1 MTAVTMSADPRSA
14 AAYRLVR
21 VPAPAASTPTLDPS
35 QQAVVDAVAEPG
47 HGPLAVL
54 AGPGTGKTTT
64 LVEAVAGRVAAGSD
78 PERILALTFSRRAAA
93 ELRDRIAARL
103 GRAVATQSA
112 WTFHAFAYA
121 ICTDTRAPEDLGRP
135 LGLLSGPEQDTVVRD
150 LLIGD
155 LRREGQVQWP
165 AELEVALGT
174 RGFADEVRAL
184 MARARALR
192 MEPADLARAGRQTGR
207 PDWAGAADFLSEYL
221 DVIDALGLLDYSELV
236 HRAVGYAES
245 AEGRELLRARYD
257 LVVVDEYQD
266 TDPAQEALLQAIAG
280 DGRDLVVVGDPDQSI
295 YAFRGAEVRGLLEF
309 PARFRTGAGQPAR
322 VLTLSVSRRAGPIL
336 LEASRAVARR
346 IPVAGGALARYLR
359 EHRTLGAGPDL
370 PVGSVEVLSYASPG
384 AQLDA
389 VADLLR
395 REHLDNGTPWSDMA
409 VLVRSGQRSVPSVRR
424 VLGAAGVPIE
434 VAGDELPLA
443 REAAAAPLLLALRV
457 AVDLA
462 AARERVGDDPAALRE
477 ALPTDVARTLLL
489 SPLGG
494 LDPTALRV
502 LGRLLRD
509 EERTGSVDVEH
520 PLGRLPQPS
529 DRLLRDAL
537 LWPEGLALVGA
548 PGSRQERVAQH
559 AVRLAR
565 LVNGAAELV
574 RRPAGAHEVLWSL
587 WSGTAWPRRLAR
599 ASASGGPSGRSA
611 DRDLDVVVALFD
623 VAARDAERSERR
635 SASAFLEEVQ
645 AQQIPAGTLSER
657 GVRGDGV
664 RVLTAHRSK
673 GLEWPVV
680 VVVDVQED
688 SWPDLAHRGSLLQ
701 PERLGSAGPAEP
713 PTLAERLA
721 DERRLFYVAITRA
734 RRRLVV
740 TAVDSPE
747 DDGVRPSRF
756 LTELGV
762 EVVQV
767 RDRPE
772 RPLTLPALV
781 AELRAVATDPSV
793 PEPVRVAAADRLAML
808 AMEREG
814 DVRLVPAADPAAW
827 WGLDDTSDP
836 GVPLYPD
843 SMPVLLS
850 GSSLARLEDCPL
862 RWFLEHEVH
871 AEGPRSTALG
881 FGSVVHAL
889 AHDVGRGETPADL
902 DRLVALV
909 DSVWNQLAFEAPWRS
924 ALERAH
930 ARDALARFLA
940 WHRSERGRE
949 LLGTE
954 HSFEVEISVG
964 GRAVRLR
971 GSMDRVEIDD
981 DGAVH
986 VVDLKTSKTTPS
998 PKQIAEHVQLGVY
1011 QLAVEA
1017 GAIPGRAE
1025 SGGAELVQLKHGDRD
1040 GLPKVQPQGPLELE
1054 ESGFT
1059 WIEEVVR
1066 RGVGRMVTESFPPT
1080 LNQYCKMCAFRSSC
1094 PAQDEGR
1101 QVVT

>member
-1 MTAVTMSADPRSA
+1 MTGVSEPAVP
-14 AAYRLVR
+14 YRLVPA
-21 VPAPAASTPTLDPS
+21 VPRTVAAPVLDDS
-35 QQAVVDAVAEPG
+35 QQAVVDAVREPG
-47 HGPLAVL
+47 HGPLVVL

-64 LVEAVAGRVAAGSD
+64 LVESVAARVTAGTD

-93 ELRDRIAARL
+93 ELRDRIATRL
-103 GRAVATQSA
+103 GRTVASQGA

-121 ICTDTRAPEDLGRP
+121 LCTDTRAPQDQGRP
-135 LGLLSGPEQDTVVRD
+135 LALLSGPEQDTVVRD
-150 LLIGD
+150 LLVGD
-155 LRREGQVQWP
+155 LELDGLVQWP
-165 AELEVALGT
+165 AELQVALRT

-192 MEPADLARAGRQTGR
+192 MEPADLALAAAATGR
-207 PDWAGAADFLSEYL
+207 PDWAGAAAFLAEYL

-245 AEGRELLRARYD
+245 TDGRELLRARYD

-266 TDPAQEALLQAIAG
+266 TDPAQEALLAAIAG

-309 PARFRTGAGQPAR
+309 ASRFRTANGEPAG
-322 VLTLSVSRRAGPIL
+322 VLKLGVSRRAGAEL
-336 LEASRAVARR
+336 LAASRRVARR
-346 IPVAGGALARYLR
+346 IPVAGGSLARHLR
-359 EHRTLGAGPDL
+359 EHRGLVPGPGV
-370 PVGSVEVLSYASPG
+370 PAGSVQVRTYASGG

-395 REHLDNGTPWSDMA
+395 REHLDAGTGWADMA

-424 VLGAAGVPIE
+424 VLGAAGVPVE

-443 REAAAAPLLLALRV
+443 REAAAAPLLLALRA

-462 AARERVGDDPAALRE
+462 AVRDRPDDAPAWRE
-477 ALPTDVARTLLL
+477 ALPTDAARTLLL

-502 LGRLLRD
+502 LGRALRD
-509 EERTGSVDVEH
+509 EERRASVDAEH

-529 DRLLRDAL
+529 DRLVRDAL
-537 LWPEGLALVGA
+537 LWPSALVTLGS
-548 PGSRQERVAQH
+548 PGSRTER
-559 AVRLAR
+559 AVRRAARLAR
-565 LVNGAAELV
+565 LLHGAADLV
-574 RRPAGAHEVLWSL
+574 ARPAGAHEVLWSL
-587 WSGTAWPRRLAR
+587 WSGTGWPYRLSG
-599 ASASGGPSGRSA
+599 ASAAGGPSGRSA

-623 VAARDAERSERR
+623 LAARDAERSERR
-635 SASAFLEEVQ
+635 SASAFLEQVQ
-645 AQQIPAGTLSER
+645 AQQIPADTLSER
-657 GVRGDGV
+657 AVPGDGV

-688 SWPDLAHRGSLLQ
+688 TWPDLGHRGSLLQ
-701 PERLGSAGPAEP
+701 PERLGSSGPAEP
-713 PTLAERLA
+713 PTLAERMA

-734 RRRLVV
+734 RRLLVV

-756 LTELGV
+756 MAELGV
-762 EVVQV
+762 PVVEV

-772 RPLTLPALV
+772 RPLTLTGLV
-781 AELRAVATDPSV
+781 AELRAVASDP
-793 PEPVRVAAADRLAML
+793 EAAETLRLAAAERLAAL
-808 AMEREG
+808 AVEREG
-814 DVRLVPAADPAAW
+814 EVPLVPVAAPATW
-827 WGLDDTSDP
+827 WGLDDPSDP
-836 GVPLYPD
+836 GIPLYPE
-843 SMPVLLS
+843 SLPVRLS
-850 GSSLARLEDCPL
+850 GSSLARLDDCPL

-902 DRLVALV
+902 EHLVALV

-924 ALERAH
+924 QLERAN

-940 WHRSERGRE
+940 WHRSARGRE

-981 DGAVH
+981 DGEVH
-986 VVDLKTSKTTPS
+986 VVDLKTSKTAPS
-998 PKQIAEHVQLGVY
+998 GRQIAEHVQLGFY
-1011 QLAVEA
+1011 QLAVGA
-1017 GAIPGRAE
+1017 GAVPGHERSA
-1025 SGGAELVQLKHGDRD
+1025 GAELVQLKHGDRA
-1040 GLPKVQPQGPLELE
+1040 GLPKVQPQGPLEIGDN
-1054 ESGFT
+1054 GFT

-1080 LNQYCKMCAFRSSC
+1080 PNQYCKFCSFRSSC